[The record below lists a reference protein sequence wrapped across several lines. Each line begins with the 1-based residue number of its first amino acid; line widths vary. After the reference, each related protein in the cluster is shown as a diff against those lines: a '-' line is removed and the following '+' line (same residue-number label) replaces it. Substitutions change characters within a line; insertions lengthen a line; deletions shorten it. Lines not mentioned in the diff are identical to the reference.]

1 MKENQQDFK
10 VPGKMGSRRN
20 KKLKKVEE
28 RQQAEGYLLPAVFAI
43 V

>member
-10 VPGKMGSRRN
+10 VPAKKESLRSR
-20 KKLKKVEE
+20 KLKKVEE
-28 RQQAEGYLLPAVFAI
+28 RQQAEGYLLPAIFAI

>member
-10 VPGKMGSRRN
+10 VPAKRGSCSSRE
-20 KKLKKVEE
+20 LKKVEE